1 MKQNKPFD
9 SKILLI
15 ILGAILAL
23 LLFSCTNQRPA
34 IQTVTFDANGG
45 KLSGEASVTVFT
57 GFPVSEPKAPTRSGY
72 SFSGWYLEGSSTKY
86 DFSSPV
92 FSDITLK
99 AQWNKT
105 SSPTS
110 YTVTYHALVD
120 GMESDAITVPNPTAA
135 QSGSTL
141 STPDEPTYNETT
153 YFFVGWSTSDTEYA
167 ALASDH
173 IVQGNLDLWAV
184 FVTKTS
190 SQITSADNKLS
201 FAFDKTKRGY
211 TVKAGTVATGE
222 VVIPSTIKGA
232 PVVEIEADAFRDII
246 AITAI
251 DLSGAT
257 NLKTIGDLAFYKT
270 GITSLTIPGNVETV
284 GGWIVEGCSSLSRIT
299 LEEGVKNLS
308 QSSFYGAAVKSIKI
322 PSTITEI
329 PAYCFEASAIESI
342 ELHDG
347 IASIGDGAFFNCSA
361 LTELTIPRSVKSI
374 GQWILQIGSKDSNDN
389 WTTDSNA
396 SIKVVIE
403 EGATGLSNESF
414 WGAPISLISI
424 PSTITEIPEL
434 CFAYSTVE
442 EVKTAGTIKTIGIN
456 AFLNCSDLTT
466 FDLTGVEIIGERA
479 FAHTGITNVY
489 IPASV
494 ATVGYG
500 AFENG
505 ETIVIDSIP
514 IYKFDEGD
522 SLTVTFEEGFD
533 GLITGSFYGAP
544 IDSISIP
551 ESVTIIPSHCFQNA
565 TLLTRVTLHK
575 DITEIQP
582 YAFSNTGIKEIT
594 LPAKLEKIDNFA
606 FADCALTALSLPE
619 GLTYIGEKAFM
630 SNQITGTLGIPA
642 SVMEIGPRAFYD
654 TNISGIEFKEG
665 ANLTIRSEA
674 FASTTNLRDVMFPSL
689 TATLYIDA
697 FSYSINH
704 SSNSEVGLHSITV
717 QADKPAHIT
726 LLGTSANA
734 MYCTIYVPDE
744 AIDYYK
750 ASTTNW
756 CAQNRFDADNIE
768 PVSNKP
774 TS

>member
-1 MKQNKPFD
+1 MACRDSWDIIMLDRRVPVYTMKQNKLFD

-15 ILGAILAL
+15 ILGGAILAL

-190 SQITSADNKLS
+190 AGTSADGMLS
-201 FAFDKTKRGY
+201 YAFDEAQGGY
-211 TVKAGTVATGE
+211 TIIGTPSAAGAIS
-222 VVIPSTIKGA
+222 IPSTINGA
-232 PVVEIEADAFRDII
+232 PVVEIQAEAFKGNTF
-246 AITAI
+246 ITSI

-257 NLKTIGDLAFYKT
+257 NLKTIGNVAFGYTNIKE
-270 GITSLTIPGNVETV
+270 LTIPG
-284 GGWIVEGCSSLSRIT
+284 
-299 LEEGVKNLS
+299 
-308 QSSFYGAAVKSIKI
+308 
-322 PSTITEI
+322 
-329 PAYCFEASAIESI
+329 
-342 ELHDG
+342 
-347 IASIGDGAFFNCSA
+347 
-361 LTELTIPRSVKSI
+361 SVTHI
-374 GQWILQIGSKDSNDN
+374 GQWILENGDWDSSGN
-389 WTTDSNA
+389 WIPNPNT
-396 SIKVVIE
+396 SITVTIE
-403 EGATGLSNESF
+403 EGATGLSSEAF
-414 WGAPISLISI
+414 WGAPISTISI
-424 PSTITEIPEL
+424 PSTIKEIPEL
-434 CFAYSTVE
+434 CFASSSVK
-442 EVKTAGTIKTIGIN
+442 EVRTTGSIKTIGIN

-479 FAHTGITNVY
+479 FAHTGITSVD

-522 SLTVTFEEGFD
+522 SLTVTFEEWFN
-533 GLITGSFYGAP
+533 GLASGSFYGAP
-544 IDSISIP
+544 ISTITIP
-551 ESVTIIPSHCFQNA
+551 ETVTAIPKSCFENA
-565 TLLTRVTLHK
+565 TLLTSVTLHN
-575 DITEIQP
+575 DITEIMD
-582 YAFSNTGIKEIT
+582 YAFYHAEIKKIQ
-594 LPAKLEKIDNFA
+594 LPKGLTKIGNYA
-606 FADCALTALSLPE
+606 FADNALTSLTLPDD
-619 GLTYIGEKAFM
+619 LTYIGEKAFM

-642 SVMEIGPRAFYD
+642 RVMEIGQRAFYD
-654 TNISGIEFKEG
+654 TNISGIEFKGG
-665 ANLTIRSEA
+665 ANLAIGIEA
-674 FASTTNLRDVMFPSL
+674 FANAEKLREVTLPSSVAKLDITAFTYSTDHDNDDSIGLRSL
-689 TATLYIDA
+689 TVPT
-697 FSYSINH
+697 
-704 SSNSEVGLHSITV
+704 
-717 QADKPAHIT
+717 ADPNKIP
-726 LLGTSANA
+726 LLGTSDNA
-734 MYCTIYVPDE
+734 ADCIVYVPDG
-744 AIDYYK
+744 AVDVYK
-750 ASTTNW
+750 ASVNW
-756 CAQNRFDADNIE
+756 CRSGRFTANNIRA
-768 PVSNKP
+768 KL
-774 TS
+774 TT

>member
-105 SSPTS
+105 PTS

-120 GMESDAITVPNPTAA
+120 GQESTDIEVPASTTA

-141 STPDEPTYNETT
+141 QTPAPPQYYPAGMT
-153 YFFVGWSTSDTEYA
+153 FVGWSTSKTEYS
-167 ALASDH
+167 ALTADYT
-173 IVQGNLDLWAV
+173 VRGPVELWAV
-184 FVTKTS
+184 FITETKSQMTS
-190 SQITSADNKLS
+190 DDNMLMYV
-201 FAFDKTKRGY
+201 FDEINGGY

-222 VVIPSTIKGA
+222 VVIPSTINGA
-232 PVVEIEADAFRDII
+232 PVVEIETRAFWENT

-251 DLSGAT
+251 NLSKAT
-257 NLKTIGDLAFYKT
+257 NLKTIGDSAFYKT

-284 GGWIVEGCSSLSRIT
+284 GRWIVEGCSSLSRIT

-329 PAYCFEASAIESI
+329 PAHCFVASEIESI

-347 IASIGDGAFFNCSA
+347 ITAIGYGAFMNCSN
-361 LTELTIPRSVKSI
+361 LTALTIPGSVKSI
-374 GQWILQIGSKDSNDN
+374 GQYILQIDSK
-389 WTTDSNA
+389 DSNA

-403 EGATGLSNESF
+403 EGASGLSEYSF
-414 WGAPISLISI
+414 WGAPI
-424 PSTITEIPEL
+424 
-434 CFAYSTVE
+434 A
-442 EVKTAGTIKTIGIN
+442 
-456 AFLNCSDLTT
+456 
-466 FDLTGVEIIGERA
+466 
-479 FAHTGITNVY
+479 
-489 IPASV
+489 
-494 ATVGYG
+494 
-500 AFENG
+500 
-505 ETIVIDSIP
+505 
-514 IYKFDEGD
+514 
-522 SLTVTFEEGFD
+522 
-533 GLITGSFYGAP
+533 
-544 IDSISIP
+544 SISIP
-551 ESVTIIPSHCFQNA
+551 KSVTIIPSHCFQDA
-565 TLLTRVTLHK
+565 TLLTSVKLHN

-582 YAFSNTGIKEIT
+582 YAFSNTGIKQIT
-594 LPAKLEKIDNFA
+594 LPANLEKIDNFA
-606 FADCALTALSLPE
+606 FANCALTALSLPE
-619 GLTYIGEKAFM
+619 GLTYIGEQAFR
-630 SNQITGTLGIPA
+630 SNPITGTLIIPA
-642 SVMEIGPRAFYD
+642 SVTEIGQIAFYD
-654 TNISGIEFKEG
+654 TNISGIVFKEG
-665 ANLTIRSEA
+665 ANLKIGSEA
-674 FASTTNLRDVMFPSL
+674 FASTNLRDVMFPSL
-689 TATLYIDA
+689 TARLYIDA
-697 FSYSINH
+697 FSYSTNH
-704 SSNSEVGLHSITV
+704 SSNSGVGLHSITV
-717 QADKPAHIT
+717 QADNPAQIT
-726 LLGTSANA
+726 LFGASANA
-734 MYCTIYVPDE
+734 VHCTLYVPDG
-744 AIDYYK
+744 AVNNYK
-750 ASTTNW
+750 ASTNW
-756 CAQNRFDADNIE
+756 CAQNRFDAGNIE

>member
-1 MKQNKPFD
+1 M
-9 SKILLI
+9 
-15 ILGAILAL
+15 
-23 LLFSCTNQRPA
+23 
-34 IQTVTFDANGG
+34 TFDANGG

-153 YFFVGWSTSDTEYA
+153 HFFVGWSTSDTEYA

-211 TVKAGTVATGE
+211 TVTAGTVATGE

-257 NLKTIGDLAFYKT
+257 NLKTIGDFAFYKT

-284 GGWIVEGCSSLSRIT
+284 GRWIVEGCSSLSRIT

-329 PAYCFEASAIESI
+329 PAYCFAASAIESI

-347 IASIGDGAFFNCSA
+347 ITSIGEGAFYNCSA
-361 LTELTIPRSVKSI
+361 LTELTIPGSVESI
-374 GQWILQIGSKDSNDN
+374 GKWILRSDSKDSNGN

-396 SIKVVIE
+396 SIKVVIK
-403 EGATGLSNESF
+403 EGATGLSEESF
-414 WGAPISLISI
+414 WGSPISSISI
-424 PSTITEIPEL
+424 PSTITEIPLL
-434 CFAYSTVE
+434 CFASSTVE

-514 IYKFDEGD
+514 IYKFDEED

-565 TLLTRVTLHK
+565 TLLTSVTLHN

-582 YAFSNTGIKEIT
+582 YAFSNTGIKGIT

-630 SNQITGTLGIPA
+630 SNPITGTLGIPA

-689 TATLYIDA
+689 TARLHIDA
-697 FSYSINH
+697 FSYSIDH
-704 SSNSEVGLHSITV
+704 SSNSGLHSITV
-717 QADKPAHIT
+717 LADNPAHIT
-726 LLGTSANA
+726 LFETSANA
-734 MYCTIYVPDE
+734 VHCTLYVPDG
-744 AIDYYK
+744 AIDDYR
-750 ASTTNW
+750 ASTHW
-756 CAQNRFDADNIE
+756 CGTGRFSPANIY
-768 PVSNKP
+768 PVSSKP